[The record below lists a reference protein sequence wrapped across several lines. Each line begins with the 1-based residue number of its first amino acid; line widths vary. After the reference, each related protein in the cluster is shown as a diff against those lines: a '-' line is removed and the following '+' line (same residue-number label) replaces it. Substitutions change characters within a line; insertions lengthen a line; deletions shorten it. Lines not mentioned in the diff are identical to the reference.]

1 MAITLE
7 SSYCCWIQT
16 TTKLSGLTQHFI
28 MLTSCVDQESRQDL
42 ARMTVLCSLMSGN
55 STQKTRRLAVTR
67 ELDLESSVGSFPYI
81 SSSWAGMMWR
91 WGLPMEAPTQ
101 GPPLH
106 LGSLTAW
113 QTHAGWNSYMVSP
126 GFQSKYFCVVSG
138 LGVQVFL
145 WIRQKLHC
153 LLWPKLRS
161 HSVLVLHTIM
171 IEICRSPLRLKT
183 RVYH

>member
-7 SSYCCWIQT
+7 TSYCCWIQT
-16 TTKLSGLTQHFI
+16 TTKLSGLKQHFI

-91 WGLPMEAPTQ
+91 WDCQ
-101 GPPLH
+101 WKHLH
-106 LGSLTAW
+106 RA
-113 QTHAGWNSYMVSP
+113 
-126 GFQSKYFCVVSG
+126 
-138 LGVQVFL
+138 
-145 WIRQKLHC
+145 LHC
-153 LLWPKLRS
+153 ILAPSEHGRLKLVEIHTWCLRAS
-161 HSVLVLHTIM
+161 SPSISVLSQGLDSKCFC
-171 IEICRSPLRLKT
+171 E
-183 RVYH
+183 